1 MVTEVHRYHTLVIGE
16 KLLIALS
23 GRAEYYFVRIYS
35 LRYKES
41 LFVQKRLN
49 IRTKVLTFEYLSI
62 YNSM

>member
-41 LFVQKRLN
+41 LFVQKCLN
-49 IRTKVLTFEYLSI
+49 IRTNVLTF
-62 YNSM
+62 

>member
-1 MVTEVHRYHTLVIGE
+1 MVPEVHRYHALGIGE
-16 KLLIALS
+16 RLLIALS

-41 LFVQKRLN
+41 LFVQKSLK
-49 IRTKVLTFEYLSI
+49 IRTKVLTFDYLSI